1 MFQFFGDRL
10 HLVDG
15 EIFKVE
21 PWTVLAK
28 VERALFPDE
37 KDLFFIEKRFHKRD
51 DGYYCVGYMI
61 KYWVVKDLNFPP
73 SGPNLLCMPETKGR
87 SKGEVIPDDIRRKL
101 EEFYYP
107 INRQLGVDFS
117 WLK

>member
-51 DGYYCVGYMI
+51 DGYYCV
-61 KYWVVKDLNFPP
+61 VKDLNFTP
-73 SGPNLLCMPETKGR
+73 SSSNLLCMPETKGR